1 METPFNPSR
10 LTLARRRAKLSK
22 KELAK
27 RAKIALTS
35 LGYYEDGTRVP
46 SPEVV
51 AQLGTASGFP
61 SDFFYGDDL
70 DMPSP
75 ENASFRSFSRM
86 TSAQRDAALAS
97 GGIAFSMGDWL
108 HENFNLPATDV
119 PDLEGIEAEA
129 AANLVRAQW
138 NLGVLPIKN
147 VVHLLESRGVR
158 VFSLVE
164 DSREVNAFS
173 SWQNGSI
180 PFVFLNTMKS
190 SESSRFDAAHELGHL
205 VLHRHGDP
213 KGKEIEQQAN
223 AFASAFLM
231 PRSEMLALAGRC
243 RTVADVMVIKKRWN
257 VSAMALVYR
266 LHRVGVLTE
275 WLYRSMCIE
284 LSGQGQRTHERD
296 SAEREG
302 SLIMKKVFD
311 ALRVQGRGLRDI
323 ARDLR
328 VPVEELHKLVF
339 GLTAVS
345 LGAANPS
352 PTRTAQRRGHLSLV
366 DTTSDKS
373 TER

>member
-1 METPFNPSR
+1 MDTPFNPSR
-10 LTLARRRAKLSK
+10 LALARQRAKLSK

-27 RAKIALTS
+27 RAQIALTS
-35 LGYYEDGTRVP
+35 LGHYEDGERVP
-46 SPEVV
+46 SPETVT
-51 AQLGTASGFP
+51 QLGAASGFP
-61 SDFFYGDDL
+61 TDFFYGGDFEV
-70 DMPSP
+70 PSP

-86 TSAQRDAALAS
+86 TSAQRDAALAA
-97 GGIAFSMGDWL
+97 GAIAFGFSSWL
-108 HENFNLPATDV
+108 NTNFNLPAIDV
-119 PDLEGIEAEA
+119 PDLDGVEPEA
-129 AANLVRAQW
+129 AAELLRAQW

-147 VVHLLESRGVR
+147 LIHLLESRGVR

-173 SWQNGSI
+173 AWHRGSI

-213 KGKEIEQQAN
+213 KGKEVEQQAN
-223 AFASAFLM
+223 VFAGALLM

-243 RTVADVMVIKKRWN
+243 RTLADIMVLKKRWN

-266 LHRVGVLTE
+266 LHRVGVLTD

-284 LSGQGQRTHERD
+284 LSGKGLRMREQD

-302 SLIMKKVFD
+302 SLVMKKVFD
-311 ALRVQGRGLRDI
+311 AMRVQGRGLRDI
-323 ARDLR
+323 AKDLR
-328 VPVEELHKLVF
+328 VPAEELHKLVF
-339 GLTAVS
+339 GLTAVA
-345 LGAANPS
+345 LGADNPK

-366 DTTSDKS
+366 GAG
-373 TER
+373 EN

>member
-1 METPFNPSR
+1 MDIQFNPSR

-108 HENFNLPATDV
+108 HEHFNLPATDV

-284 LSGQGQRTHERD
+284 LSSQGQRTHERD

-366 DTTSDKS
+366 DTTTDIS

>member
-1 METPFNPSR
+1 MDIQFNPSR

-35 LGYYEDGTRVP
+35 LGHYEDGTRVP

-108 HENFNLPATDV
+108 HEHFNLPATDV

-284 LSGQGQRTHERD
+284 LSSQGQRTHERD

-339 GLTAVS
+339 GLTSVS

-366 DTTSDKS
+366 DTTTDMS

>member
-1 METPFNPSR
+1 MDTPFNPSR
-10 LTLARRRAKLSK
+10 LTLARLRAKLSK

-27 RAKIALTS
+27 RASIALTS
-35 LGYYEDGTRVP
+35 LGHYEDGARTP
-46 SPEVV
+46 SPDVV
-51 AQLGTASGFP
+51 AQLGAACGFP
-61 SDFFYGDDL
+61 SDFFYGGDL

-97 GGIAFSMGDWL
+97 GAIAFSMGDWL

-119 PDLEGIEAEA
+119 PDLEGVEPEA
-129 AANLVRAQW
+129 AANLLRAQW

-173 SWQNGSI
+173 SWQRGSI

-205 VLHRHGDP
+205 VMHRHGDP
-213 KGKEIEQQAN
+213 KGKEIELQAN

-266 LHRVGVLTE
+266 LHRVGVLTD

-284 LSGQGQRTHERD
+284 LSGQGQRTYERD
-296 SAEREG
+296 SAEREV
-302 SLIMKKVFD
+302 SLVMKKVFD
-311 ALRVQGRGLRDI
+311 VLRGQGRGLRDI

-328 VPVEELHKLVF
+328 VPGEELHKLVF

-366 DTTSDKS
+366 DTTTD
-373 TER
+373 